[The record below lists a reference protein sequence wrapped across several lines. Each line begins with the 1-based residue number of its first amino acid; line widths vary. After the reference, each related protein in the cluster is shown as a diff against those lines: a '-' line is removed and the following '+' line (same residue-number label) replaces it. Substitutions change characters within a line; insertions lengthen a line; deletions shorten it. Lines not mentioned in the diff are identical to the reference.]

1 MTEALLEVVGLHV
14 PIGAQP
20 VLRGLDLRQGAGSIV
35 CVLGSN
41 GVGKT
46 TLMRTLSGI
55 YRNATGSVRFAGV
68 DLLNRAPHEIVA
80 AGISQAPE
88 GRHVFSAMTVAEN
101 LRVGAGRHSRAQQA
115 QDVERIAALFPVLR
129 QKMQQAAGAL
139 SGGEQQMLCI
149 GRAMM
154 ARPRLLLLDEPSLGL
169 APKLVQLIFDL
180 IARIRDEGTAIL
192 LVEQNARAALRVS
205 DHAYV
210 MEGGRIVLSGKAA
223 DVAQEARVAAAYL
236 GGAAR
241 VTDLEETRA

>member
-14 PIGAQP
+14 PIGAQT

-169 APKLVQLIFDL
+169 APKLVRLIFDL

-241 VTDLEETRA
+241 TDLEETRA